1 MSRHCLISLYVLLLL
16 PTGVFAQSV
25 TVSGA
30 VADTSGAVV
39 PGATV
44 VLAGPAGSQTTVSGA
59 EGEYTFR
66 NVAAGTYQVTVT
78 LAGFAPATQSVTVAS
93 ANVTVPRLTLALGTL
108 GETVVVSASRT
119 DTALA
124 DAPATMSVVT
134 SEALASTPAQN
145 YADLLRGVPGVNAV
159 QLSAR
164 DINLTSR
171 QATST
176 LSNSELVLV
185 DGRSV
190 YLDFFGLVLWDFV
203 PTNLAD
209 VKQVEVIRGPASAVW
224 GANALTGVV
233 NIITKSPRE
242 QKGTTV
248 SLSAG
253 GFSRDAGS
261 GVGKGAGGI
270 FGANA
275 TYADAPNSIWSYRV
289 SAGYFNSDAFPRPT
303 GQIPVIAD
311 PRNPSTTVGGA
322 FYPADG
328 TGATGT
334 AFTNRGT
341 SQPKFDMRVD
351 QEISGGRITYAGGVA
366 GSSGII
372 HTGIGPFDIQKGSY
386 IGYGK
391 VNYTRGA
398 LKLNAFTNLVSAEA
412 PNLLLVNPS
421 TGQPLQLNFST
432 QTYDFEAGDA
442 VRVGQRQVIAFGGN
456 VRRNNFDITI
466 APAAENRTELGA
478 YAQDEI
484 FIDPVRLTVGGRVD
498 KFGNLADPVFSPR
511 IAAIV
516 KVAPQH
522 SVRAS
527 FNRAFR
533 SPSVI
538 NNYLNTQ
545 IVVPTDLS
553 PLGIARSF
561 PLVVNAVGST
571 IPINGAPQAE
581 LTEESLTAYEVAYTA
596 SIARTTATAAFYVN
610 DLDDNINFVQLPNN
624 VDPYTAQNP
633 PPGWPLPPAIL
644 TLLAARGIFL
654 PRTAFTYLNLGPV
667 REKGLELSLDQRIAP
682 GLSAFVNY
690 SWQAKP
696 TVIDSATPFP
706 AEELALPP
714 TNRFNVGAS
723 YDGPR
728 YLASGAVQYADKAF
742 WSDVLS
748 SPYHG
753 YSDAYTM
760 VNGSFGI
767 KWMRGRVPTMLK
779 GTNLLNQDIQQHV
792 FGDIIKRSIVAEV
805 RFAY

>member
-1 MSRHCLISLYVLLLL
+1 MSRHCLISLSVLLLL

-25 TVSGA
+25 NVSGS

-78 LAGFAPATQSVTVAS
+78 LAGFAPATQSVTVA
-93 ANVTVPRLTLALGTL
+93 ATNVTVPRVTLALGTL

-134 SEALASTPAQN
+134 SETLASTPAQN

-275 TYADAPNSIWSYRV
+275 TYADAPNSTWSYRV

-303 GQIPVIAD
+303 GQIPVITD
-311 PRNPSTTVGGA
+311 PRNPSATVGGA
-322 FYPADG
+322 FYPTDG
-328 TGATGT
+328 PGATGT

-351 QEISGGRITYAGGVA
+351 QEIAGGRITYAGGVA

-412 PNLLLVNPS
+412 PNLLLVDPS
-421 TGQPLQLNFST
+421 TRQPLQLNFST

-442 VRVGQRQVIAFGGN
+442 VRVGQRQVITFGGN

-466 APAAENRTELGA
+466 APASENRTELGA

-484 FIDPVRLTVGGRVD
+484 FVDPVRLTVGGRVD

-516 KVAPQH
+516 KLTPQH
-522 SVRAS
+522 SLRAS

-545 IVVPTDLS
+545 IVAPTDLS
-553 PLGIARSF
+553 ALGIAQPF
-561 PLVVNAVGST
+561 PLVVNAVGSK
-571 IPINGAPQAE
+571 IPINGAAQAE

-610 DLDDNINFVQLPNN
+610 DLDHNINFVQLPNN
-624 VDPYTAQNP
+624 LDPYTVQNP
-633 PPGWPLPPAIL
+633 PPGWPLPPAVL
-644 TLLAARGIFL
+644 SVLAARGIFL

-682 GLSAFVNY
+682 GVSAFVNY

-714 TNRFNVGAS
+714 TNRFNVGAN

-728 YLASGAVQYADKAF
+728 FLGSGAVQYADKAF

-748 SPYHG
+748 SPFHG

-760 VNGSFGI
+760 VNGSFGV
-767 KWMRGRVPTMLK
+767 KWMAGRVTTMVK

-792 FGDIIKRSIVAEV
+792 FGDIIKRSIVGEV

>member
-1 MSRHCLISLYVLLLL
+1 MTRHRFIFVCLLLLL
-16 PTGVFAQSV
+16 PTYVFAQSV

-30 VADTSGAVV
+30 VVDTSGAVV

-44 VLAGPAGSQTTVSGA
+44 VLAGPGGSQTTVSGA
-59 EGEYTFR
+59 QGEYSFR

-78 LAGFAPATQSVTVAS
+78 LTGFAAATQSVTVAS
-93 ANVTVPRLTLALGTL
+93 ANVIVPQVTLALGTL
-108 GETVVVSASRT
+108 GETVVVSASRI

-134 SEALASTPAQN
+134 SETLASTPAQN

-203 PTNLAD
+203 PTNLGD
-209 VKQVEVIRGPASAVW
+209 VKQIEVIRGPASAVW

-248 SLSAG
+248 VLSAG

-270 FGANA
+270 FSANA
-275 TYADAPNSIWSYRV
+275 TYADAPNSTWSYRV

-303 GQIPVIAD
+303 GQIPVITD

-322 FYPADG
+322 FYPTDG
-328 TGATGT
+328 SGATGT

-351 QEISGGRITYAGGVA
+351 QEIAGGRITYAGGVA

-372 HTGIGPFDIQKGSY
+372 HSGIGPFDIQKGSS

-442 VRVGQRQVIAFGGN
+442 VRVGQRQVITFGGN

-484 FIDPVRLTVGGRVD
+484 FVDPVRLTIGGRVD

-516 KVAPQH
+516 KLTAEH
-522 SVRAS
+522 TVRAS

-545 IVVPTDLS
+545 IVAPTDLS
-553 PLGIARSF
+553 ALGIAQPF
-561 PLVVNAVGST
+561 PLVVNAVGSK
-571 IPINGAPQAE
+571 IPINGTPQSDLA
-581 LTEESLTAYEVAYTA
+581 EESLTAYEVAYTA

-624 VDPYTAQNP
+624 LDPYTAQNP
-633 PPGWPLPPAIL
+633 PPGLPLPPAVL

-667 REKGLELSLDQRIAP
+667 REKGLELSVDQRFAR
-682 GLSAFVNY
+682 GVSAFVNY

-696 TVIDSATPFP
+696 TVLDSATPFP

-714 TNRFNVGAS
+714 TNRFNVGAN
-723 YDGPR
+723 YDGAR
-728 YLASGAVQYADKAF
+728 FLGSGAVQYADKAF

-760 VNGSFGI
+760 VNGSFGV
-767 KWMRGRVPTMLK
+767 KWMAGRVTTMVK
-779 GTNLLNQDIQQHV
+779 VTNLLNQDIQQHV
-792 FGDIIKRSIVAEV
+792 FGDIIKRSIVGEV